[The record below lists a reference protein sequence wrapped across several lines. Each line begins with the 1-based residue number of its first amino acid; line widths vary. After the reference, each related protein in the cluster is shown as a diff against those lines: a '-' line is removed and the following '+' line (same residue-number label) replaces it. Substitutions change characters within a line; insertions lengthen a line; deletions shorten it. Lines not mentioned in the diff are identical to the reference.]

1 MSDEMASMYGWPRFG
16 ATAGLLGVASY
27 IVMVAAPLPNRVAAF
42 VAALFGPLLGVGCYG
57 LSRLLAVHRK
67 TVTAQLAGVFGMIA
81 GALVNAM
88 LMVQLAI
95 HMPPS
100 KMGEVPRSLNLVH
113 LGLDVSWDFYIGAAT
128 VLFGW
133 NMLRHPRFGRILGA
147 LGLLAGGA
155 LLVLNFSTFPMPPGE
170 AGSLDVGPLV
180 ALWYTVVSV
189 QALRITTGKSEGTK
203 AATA

>member
-1 MSDEMASMYGWPRFG
+1 MRDEINSIYEWPRFG
-16 ATAGLLGVASY
+16 AIAGLLGVASY
-27 IVMVAAPLPNRVAAF
+27 VVVVAAPLPDRVAAF
-42 VAALFGPLLGVGCYG
+42 VAALFGPLLGIGCYG
-57 LSRLLAVHRK
+57 LSRLLVAHRK

-81 GALVNAM
+81 GTLVNAM

-95 HMPPS
+95 HMPPG
-100 KMGEVPRSLNLVH
+100 KMSEVPRSLNLVH

-133 NMLRHPRFGRILGA
+133 NMLRHPRFGRIFGA

-155 LLVLNFSTFPMPPGE
+155 LLVLNFSTFPTPPAD
-170 AGSLDVGPLV
+170 AGSIDVGPFV
-180 ALWYTVVSV
+180 ALWYTVASV
-189 QALRITTGKSEGTK
+189 QALRITTGKSAEVQ